1 MASEIWTKCA
11 IYIYINNVYFQC
23 IKNSYSQKKIVN
35 NKTDE

>member
-1 MASEIWTKCA
+1 MYY
-11 IYIYINNVYFQC
+11 IYIYKNNVYFQC